1 MIKYRQLCRKNVQ
14 PKVSFVCGIYH
25 TSKHVFACRRVLV
38 LSHASPERVWI
49 YIYSIFQFI
58 WPKIRLDTNPK
69 SWNLQDS
76 LTNNQ
81 KILSWLWILD
91 HFENRL
97 SISRMCILF
106 KSWLYASVPFFVV
119 SHVTTTYLQVLLVSS
134 LTPDNCMLKTLF
146 NIELCYWRLFS
157 QSLLVQITAITCQ
170 EFLELHRTNQKFF

>member
-1 MIKYRQLCRKNVQ
+1 MSARARAIAR
-14 PKVSFVCGIYH
+14 
-25 TSKHVFACRRVLV
+25 
-38 LSHASPERVWI
+38 LSWKGLDIHI
-49 YIYSIFQFI
+49 LYISVYMTQN
-58 WPKIRLDTNPK
+58 TA
-69 SWNLQDS
+69 
-76 LTNNQ
+76 
-81 KILSWLWILD
+81 WLWILD

-97 SISRMCILF
+97 SISRMWILF